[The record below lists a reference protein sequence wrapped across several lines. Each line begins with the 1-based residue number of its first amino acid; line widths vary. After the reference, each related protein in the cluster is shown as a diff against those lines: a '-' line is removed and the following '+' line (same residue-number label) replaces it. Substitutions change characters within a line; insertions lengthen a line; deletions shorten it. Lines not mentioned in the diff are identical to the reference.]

1 MPTRD
6 EFQLLYEQGP
16 DAVWNL
22 LVMQQTQID
31 TLVLR
36 VKELEDRLGKDS
48 HNSSKPPSSDGLKK
62 KPVSLRQLTGRKPGA
77 QKGHPGKTLEFA
89 DTPDQVVVHSPACC
103 SGCGASLQDVAPSG
117 SERRQVHDLP
127 PLRVL
132 GSVKE

>member
-36 VKELEDRLGKDS
+36 VKAGA
-48 HNSSKPPSSDGLKK
+48 PPA
-62 KPVSLRQLTGRKPGA
+62 QATGIAR
-77 QKGHPGKTLEFA
+77 
-89 DTPDQVVVHSPACC
+89 
-103 SGCGASLQDVAPSG
+103 
-117 SERRQVHDLP
+117 
-127 PLRVL
+127 
-132 GSVKE
+132 